1 LLFCISINK
10 KEYEKQIDAVKQFHA
25 AFNLGFHEPV
35 ADLGEKR
42 HLLRYNLM
50 KEEKRRI

>member
-1 LLFCISINK
+1 ML
-10 KEYEKQIDAVKQFHA
+10 
-25 AFNLGFHEPV
+25 FNLGFHDAPV

-50 KEEKRRI
+50 KEEKRRVSRSSAK